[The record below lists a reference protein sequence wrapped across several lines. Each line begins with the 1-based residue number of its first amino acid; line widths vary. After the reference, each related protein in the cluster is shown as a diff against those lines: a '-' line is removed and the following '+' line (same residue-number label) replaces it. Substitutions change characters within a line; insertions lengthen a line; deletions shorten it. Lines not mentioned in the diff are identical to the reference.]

1 MRLTPLVLAGL
12 ATTLTAPMSAQL
24 RSSRPI
30 PQQANLPR
38 LLVANPFS
46 FSAQDSSAAVRV
58 GTGLRDKVEKV
69 SDRWFRAITR
79 AQMNEALVQYAYPID
94 ALLPPLVA
102 RQLAQSLNARA
113 LIVGTLIRGEG
124 GRYVVEA
131 RLTNLNDDAG
141 TMVRVAQAPNQ
152 SFEDLG
158 GAAGDALQAGFRAL
172 EDAKK
177 CENTRGTEAAK
188 AAESAVKALRVA
200 PNNGLAE
207 WCLAQIAI
215 TRKAPVDTIIA
226 HLRAATQG
234 DRLSLPAWNGL
245 AVQYQAK
252 GDSAQ
257 TIETF
262 KEMLRVAPTNEAL
275 RKEAF
280 RLFQNYGRTEAAEEV
295 ADSGLAIDPA
305 NADLWDLKSNA
316 CLDQGQTK
324 PEKNRCAVDALEK
337 VFELDTTKADTLFYA
352 KMAYAVSL
360 APVDTARFLKWTRM
374 GTTKYPRHGF
384 LLSKLAE
391 AYSIAG
397 PVDSALAVTL
407 RLVEVDSTD
416 LTPVLKIA
424 QKLADTTTKRVK
436 DVAALVPIIERLGTP
451 DDKANLGAILTTGSL
466 PLLSGVP
473 DYPTAAT
480 LARAAIKLLTPGSR
494 TAQYANYVLGL
505 ATFQMLLTLDG
516 QAFEQKSCDLV
527 NQMKPLG
534 DEALPA
540 LTVGRV
546 VGEAIVAPR
555 LQWLEQTF
563 PTRLAQLTK
572 AFCK

>member
-12 ATTLTAPMSAQL
+12 VAAVSAPLPAQL
-24 RSSRPI
+24 RSSRPL
-30 PQQANLPR
+30 PQQQNLPR

-46 FSAQDSSAAVRV
+46 FSAADSAAAVRV
-58 GTGLRDKVEKV
+58 GTGLRDKVEK
-69 SDRWFRAITR
+69 SADRWFRVITR
-79 AQMNEALVQYAYPID
+79 AQMNEALVQYAYPVD

-113 LIVGTLIRGEG
+113 IVAGTLVREG

-131 RLTNLNDDAG
+131 RLTNLNDEAG
-141 TMVRVAQAPNQ
+141 AMVRVAQAANQ

-158 GAAGDALQAGFRAL
+158 GAAGDALQSAFRAL

-177 CENTRGTEAAK
+177 CENTRLTEADK
-188 AAESAVKALRVA
+188 AAESAAKALRTS
-200 PNNGLAE
+200 PGHGLAE

-215 TRKAPVDTIIA
+215 ARKAPVDTIIA
-226 HLRAATQG
+226 HLRSATRG

-245 AVQYQAK
+245 AVQFQAK

-280 RLFQNYGRTEAAEEV
+280 RLFQNYGRPEAAEEV
-295 ADSGLAIDPA
+295 ADSGLVIDPA

-324 PEKNRCAVDALEK
+324 PEKNRCAVDALER
-337 VFELDTTKADTLFYA
+337 VFDLDTTKADTLFYA

-360 APVDTARFLKWTRM
+360 PPVDTARFLKWTRQ
-374 GTTKYPRHGF
+374 GVAKYPRHGF

-397 PVDSALAVTL
+397 PVDSSIAVTL

-416 LTPVLKIA
+416 LTPVLRLA
-424 QKLADTTTKRVK
+424 QRLADTTVKRVK
-436 DVAALVPIIERLGTP
+436 DVEVLVPVIERLGTA

-473 DYPTAAT
+473 DYPTAAS
-480 LARAAIKLLTPGSR
+480 LARSALKLLQPDSR

-505 ATFQMLLTLDG
+505 ATFQMLLDLDK

-527 NQMKPLG
+527 NQLKPLG

-540 LTVGRV
+540 LTQGRV
-546 VGEAIVAPR
+546 VGEAIVGPR

-563 PTRLAQLTK
+563 PTRLAQLQK